1 MVVLQEVVHRE
12 MVTLSETVVLW
23 EIVVSWK
30 NGVPG
35 KVVLQG
41 KWGPGDG
48 SVREKYCSGRQ

>member
-48 SVREKYCSGRQ
+48 SVREK